1 VPATPLK
8 FVVKTGDHRLQ
19 LLHANKTFLQ
29 EEIDP
34 LTLLEAF
41 SKRGLD
47 HFKEANIEIILERKL
62 RTDKFLD
69 ILEKESD
76 QLMDVFIEILED
88 QKMNF
93 VLKRLKLYQKMQ
105 LIGKTKRF
113 ISFSDVM
120 PDEPSIKSSI
130 CCEPHM
136 FMALL

>member
-1 VPATPLK
+1 MSATPWKLEAE
-8 FVVKTGDHRLQ
+8 TDDHRLQ
-19 LLHANKTFLQ
+19 LLHANRAFLQ

-41 SKRGLD
+41 SKRGFD
-47 HFKEANIEIILERKL
+47 HFKKANIEIIPERKL
-62 RTDKFLD
+62 RTDKYLD

-76 QLMDVFIEILED
+76 QLMDVFIEILKD

-93 VLKRLKLYQKMQ
+93 VLKRLKLYQQMQ

-120 PDEPSIKSSI
+120 PD
-130 CCEPHM
+130 
-136 FMALL
+136 

>member
-1 VPATPLK
+1 MPKTNSTVFFVLVPVTPLK
-8 FVVKTGDHRLQ
+8 LVVKTGDHRLQ
-19 LLHANKTFLQ
+19 LLHANKAFLR

-47 HFKEANIEIILERKL
+47 HFKEANMKIISERKL

-76 QLMDVFIEILED
+76 QLMEVFIKILEEK
-88 QKMNF
+88 KMNF
-93 VLKRLKLYQKMQ
+93 VLKRLNIYQKMQ
-105 LIGKTKRF
+105 FIGKTKRF

-120 PDEPSIKSSI
+120 PD
-130 CCEPHM
+130 
-136 FMALL
+136 

>member
-1 VPATPLK
+1 LYTQNYNSAVFFVLVPATPLK
-8 FVVKTGDHRLQ
+8 LVVKTGDHRLQ
-19 LLHANKTFLQ
+19 LLHANRAFLQ

-47 HFKEANIEIILERKL
+47 HFKEANIEIIPERKL

-76 QLMDVFIEILED
+76 QLMEVFKEILED

-105 LIGKTKRF
+105 FIGKTNVLF
-113 ISFSDVM
+113 HFLM
-120 PDEPSIKSSI
+120 
-130 CCEPHM
+130 
-136 FMALL
+136 

>member
-1 VPATPLK
+1 MYTQNYNSAGFFVLAPATPLK
-8 FVVKTGDHRLQ
+8 LVVKTGDHRLQ
-19 LLHANKTFLQ
+19 WLHANRAFLQ

-41 SKRGLD
+41 SKRGFD
-47 HFKEANIEIILERKL
+47 HFKEANIEIIPERKL
-62 RTDKFLD
+62 RTDKYLD

-93 VLKRLKLYQKMQ
+93 VLKRLKLYQKMRS
-105 LIGKTKRF
+105 IGKTKRF

-120 PDEPSIKSSI
+120 PD
-130 CCEPHM
+130 
-136 FMALL
+136 

>member
-1 VPATPLK
+1 MPATPLK
-8 FVVKTGDHRLQ
+8 LVVKTGDHRLQ
-19 LLHANKTFLQ
+19 LLHANRAFLQ

-47 HFKEANIEIILERKL
+47 HFKEANIEIIPERKL

-76 QLMDVFIEILED
+76 QLMEVFKEILED

-105 LIGKTKRF
+105 FIGKTNVLF
-113 ISFSDVM
+113 HFLM
-120 PDEPSIKSSI
+120 
-130 CCEPHM
+130 
-136 FMALL
+136 

>member
-1 VPATPLK
+1 MYTQSSNSTVFFVLVPVTPLK

-19 LLHANKTFLQ
+19 LLHANKAFLQ

-47 HFKEANIEIILERKL
+47 HFKEANIEIIPERKL
-62 RTDKFLD
+62 RTNKFLN

-76 QLMDVFIEILED
+76 QLMEVFIKILED

-105 LIGKTKRF
+105 FIGKTKRF
-113 ISFSDVM
+113 ISFIDVM
-120 PDEPSIKSSI
+120 PD
-130 CCEPHM
+130 
-136 FMALL
+136 

>member
-1 VPATPLK
+1 MPATPLK
-8 FVVKTGDHRLQ
+8 FVVETGDQQLQ
-19 LLHANKTFLQ
+19 LLHANKAFLQ

-34 LTLLEAF
+34 QTLLEAF
-41 SKRGLD
+41 SKRGFD
-47 HFKEANIEIILERKL
+47 HFKKANIEIIPERKL
-62 RTDKFLD
+62 RTDKFFD

-76 QLMDVFIEILED
+76 QLMDVFMEILED

-120 PDEPSIKSSI
+120 LD
-130 CCEPHM
+130 
-136 FMALL
+136 